1 MAKTYIQALPY
12 FYRLGYVSMVALYAL
27 AVEKIANSKIP
38 KRAQYISELTRILN
52 HLLFLGCHALDVGAM
67 TPLLW
72 AFEGRGKLL
81 EFYERVSGVW
91 MHAGCAL

>member
-1 MAKTYIQALPY
+1 M
-12 FYRLGYVSMVALYAL
+12 MALYAL

-38 KRAQYISELTRILN
+38 KRAQYIRVLFSKLTRILN

-81 EFYERVSGVW
+81 KFYERVSGAW
-91 MHAGCAL
+91 MLHCKSLKSCLYL